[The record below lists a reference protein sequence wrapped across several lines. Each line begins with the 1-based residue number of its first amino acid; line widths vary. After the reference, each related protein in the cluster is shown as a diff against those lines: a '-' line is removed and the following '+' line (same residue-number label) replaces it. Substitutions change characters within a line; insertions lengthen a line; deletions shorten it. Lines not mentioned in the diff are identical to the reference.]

1 MLKMQPFPSPATGG
15 FLPFGDMLKNMS
27 DIIQNMSDIFQNTR
41 HIFQAASHRRF
52 HILLPML
59 KKRRFQRMLK
69 LVAHTD
75 INA

>member
-15 FLPFGDMLKNMS
+15 FLPFRDMRKNMS

-41 HIFQAASHRRF
+41 HIFQAASHRCF

-59 KKRRFQRMLK
+59 K
-69 LVAHTD
+69 
-75 INA
+75 NAVSNTC

>member
-15 FLPFGDMLKNMS
+15 FLPFGDMRKNMS

-41 HIFQAASHRRF
+41 HIFQTASHRRF

-59 KKRRFQRMLK
+59 K
-69 LVAHTD
+69 
-75 INA
+75 NAVSNAC